1 MTIGASMKMSVVS
14 LVLVFIHL
22 HQVSYVLPNARAPG
36 LVIAHENV
44 GGQFGFGVYTFAPSI
59 VRVA

>member
-1 MTIGASMKMSVVS
+1 MKMSVVS